1 MTSQLPSRRILMAFV
16 VFLHV
21 SSSMATTVPADLCLR
36 TRRCDTRTLFV
47 SSLFLRPNDSSKCGI
62 TSQSTE
68 DAIRNRI
75 NTVRFSNIPQRRATD
90 NLFIFSVRGGDDA
103 TIQGD
108 YATHIDS
115 SDTISSSKARGVS
128 LSLFLTYLS
137 VMCSKCALP
146 TTLSIL
152 ILPNSGLIHS
162 NTGLTRQGMMSRLLA
177 LSTVAIAMGKLLLGP
192 IIDALGGVL
201 SLQIALSTLL
211 ICLGCIG
218 FGPTTCPTL
227 TTFACYWIVVDFAFS
242 SCWAACVKTIRDTL
256 PEMNWVKEVGRL
268 AMAAR
273 IGNALGFAFFASLL
287 QWTITGASAP
297 STAGVGSIEEEWRW
311 VYRAAALIQLLPLLM
326 LTHYGNGI
334 TNNAMSTY
342 KREESV
348 TTSRL
353 DQSLTIL
360 RYQSLKPEFWLHLI
374 SRSLIMVLVSFL
386 LFIPSFMAQ
395 CYGMTS
401 SSSAQVGSLFALGCL
416 LSVSTLSEKSFPS
429 VGMITNETGP
439 RESRL
444 IQVNYRRKAYSM
456 LAFLA
461 TSTMCLLIQTIFLR
475 GTISLT
481 PLIGSLLMFLFGFSL
496 GKIKYS
502 KKHLLLQF
510 RLELMNHFIIVSN
523 TILSSSNNLCIKKW
537 WYSGF
542 CNNC

>member
-1 MTSQLPSRRILMAFV
+1 MKYEISSRLPSRRLLMALV

-21 SSSMATTVPADLCLR
+21 SSSMTMTVPADPCLR
-36 TRRCDTRTLFV
+36 RRRCDTRMLFV
-47 SSLFLRPNDSSKCGI
+47 SSLISRPNDSDG
-62 TSQSTE
+62 
-68 DAIRNRI
+68 AIRKRI
-75 NTVRFSNIPQRRATD
+75 NNVRSLNIYQRRATD
-90 NLFIFSVRGGDDA
+90 NLVIVSVRGGDDA
-103 TIQGD
+103 
-108 YATHIDS
+108 AHIDS
-115 SDTISSSKARGVS
+115 SDTINSNKARGVS

-137 VMCSKCALP
+137 VMWAKCTLP

-152 ILPNSGLIHS
+152 TLPNSGLLHS
-162 NTGLTRQGMMSRLLA
+162 NTGLTRQGMISRLLA

-192 IIDALGGVL
+192 IIDTIGGVL

-211 ICLGCIG
+211 VCLGCIG
-218 FGPTTCPTL
+218 LGPATCPTL

-256 PEMNWVKEVGRL
+256 PETNWVKEVGRL

-287 QWTITGASAP
+287 QWTITGVSDP
-297 STAGVGSIEEEWRW
+297 STAGVGSIEEWRW
-311 VYRAAALIQLLPLLM
+311 VYRAASLIQLIPLMM

-334 TNNAMSTY
+334 TNKAMSTY
-342 KREESV
+342 KREETV

-353 DQSLTIL
+353 DQSITIL

-374 SRSLIMVLVSFL
+374 SRSSIMVLVSFL
-386 LFIPSFMAQ
+386 LFIPSFMVQ

-401 SSSAQVGSLFALGCL
+401 SSSARVGSLFALGCL

-444 IQVNYRRKAYSM
+444 IQVHYRRKAYSM

-461 TSTMCLLIQTIFLR
+461 TSTLCLLIQTIFLR
-475 GTISLT
+475 GSIFLT

-496 GKIKYS
+496 GKIKFS
-502 KKHLLLQF
+502 KKHYLLQF
-510 RLELMNHFIIVSN
+510 RLELMISFYYYQQYHFIYQQQC
-523 TILSSSNNLCIKKW
+523 LH
-537 WYSGF
+537 
-542 CNNC
+542 